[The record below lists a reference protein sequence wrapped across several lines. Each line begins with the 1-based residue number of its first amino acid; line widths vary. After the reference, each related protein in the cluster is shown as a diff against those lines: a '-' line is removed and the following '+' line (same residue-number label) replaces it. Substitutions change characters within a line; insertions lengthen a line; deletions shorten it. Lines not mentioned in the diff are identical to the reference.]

1 MAARR
6 IDFAPATAGVLG
18 LLLAGGLVLTLA
30 FARTNSGRLAKGIE
44 SYSGIWTLALYL
56 TLGVA
61 PLFLRA

>member
-1 MAARR
+1 
-6 IDFAPATAGVLG
+6 VLG